1 MAVTSTL
8 RDRVSGTVRPDGS
21 EYAPSVAFV
30 ALIGV
35 MVALGPVSS
44 DLYLPSLPVV
54 AADLGTSVAAVQFT
68 ISGMLLGAAVGQ
80 LLMGPLSDRFGRR
93 RPAMVGI
100 GLHIVASLLC
110 LVAPSIGVLV
120 LLRMVQGIGN
130 SAATVTAMAV
140 IRDRLTGA
148 PAARV
153 LSRLVLVISVAPLL
167 APSLGGAI
175 AGVAGWR
182 AVFGALA
189 ALGVLL
195 WVLVWRHLPETLP
208 AERRAS
214 GVGAAVLGYGVL
226 VRDRGFLALAFLP
239 GLVLGSI
246 MSYVAAAPFVLQL
259 DHGLTQNQFAL
270 LFAVNGTSGM
280 ITSQVNASLLR
291 RFEPMAVLRVAMP
304 AVVGLAGL
312 LLLVVAT
319 GWGGL
324 LGLMVALWLVL
335 GSFMFIAA
343 NATALALTAHGQ
355 RAGSAAALLGAMQ
368 AGIAGAVSPFVG
380 FLGGGATAMALT
392 ILGALS
398 LGLAILATATSAY
411 RRESV
416 RGVPIGVV
424 VATGD

>member
-1 MAVTSTL
+1 MTVTSTL
-8 RDRVSGTVRPDGS
+8 RDRMSEGLGPGRS
-21 EYAPSVAFV
+21 EYTPTVTFV

-44 DLYLPSLPVV
+44 DLYLPALPEV
-54 AADLGTSVAAVQFT
+54 ASDLGTSVAAVQFT

-80 LLMGPLSDRFGRR
+80 LLMGPMSDRFGRR
-93 RPAMVGI
+93 RPALVGI
-100 GLHIVASLLC
+100 GLHVVASLLC

-153 LSRLVLVISVAPLL
+153 LSRLILVISVAPLL

-195 WVLVWRHLPETLP
+195 WVLVWRLLPESLP
-208 AERRAS
+208 PHRRAS
-214 GVGAAVLGYGVL
+214 GVRAAVRGYGIL

-246 MSYVAAAPFVLQL
+246 MSYVAAAPFILQM
-259 DHGLTQNQFAL
+259 DHGLSQNQFAV

-280 ITSQVNASLLR
+280 FTSQVNASLMR
-291 RFEPMAVLRVAMP
+291 RFDPMDVLRVAMP
-304 AVVGLAGL
+304 AVVGLAAL
-312 LLLVVAT
+312 LLIVAAT

-343 NATALALTAHGQ
+343 NATALALTPHGE

-368 AGIAGAVSPFVG
+368 AGVAGVVSPFVG
-380 FLGGGATAMALT
+380 VLGGGASAMALT
-392 ILGALS
+392 IFGAMS
-398 LGLAILATATSAY
+398 LGLVILASASPAY
-411 RRESV
+411 RRRSAG
-416 RGVPIGVV
+416 GVSPGVAA
-424 VATGD
+424 ATAD